1 MRINSNDFQVFK
13 QRHSFD
19 SEDQQVLKNN
29 FPKIVF
35 EDIPDAWII
44 LLDELLATID
54 NKKISRIAQMFGL
67 LIVSSYN
74 LSKSDQSKIAKTE
87 KQLIEIDCDLL
98 KTPTILN

>member
-54 NKKISRIAQMFGL
+54 NKKISRIDQMFGL

-74 LSKSDQSKIAKTE
+74 LSKSDQSKIAQTE

-98 KTPTILN
+98 KTPTIFN